1 MTIRA
6 RVAASVA
13 GKAGD
18 AWPTNRGASGAPA
31 VPR

>member
-6 RVAASVA
+6 RVASVA